1 MRLTFLGLGSIAPDD
16 EHTAVRHA
24 VTVFPGTLEGVS
36 GDLRGALRIDSLTR
50 RPRADAMFT
59 AFDDAAAM
67 RKTNRR
73 WIVMCKKRAETAPP
87 VVTQQHRA
95 FVFIFPTAFP
105 KVEIK
110 HGGYTLRFTLSCSL
124 HLNII
129 ILSKQRFIHL
139 KKFRRQKGKSI
150 NYCTALN
157 IYRILILTK
166 TSRSRRTVIM
176 TKCIEIVD
184 RTTQ

>member
-50 RPRADAMFT
+50 RLRAMFT

-87 VVTQQHRA
+87 CGDSTAPRFCFYFPDCISQSWNKTYIQH
-95 FVFIFPTAFP
+95 I
-105 KVEIK
+105 
-110 HGGYTLRFTLSCSL
+110 LRFTLSCSL
-124 HLNII
+124 HLNIT

-139 KKFRRQKGKSI
+139 KKFRWQKGKSI

>member
-36 GDLRGALRIDSLTR
+36 GDLRGALRIDGLTR

-59 AFDDAAAM
+59 EFDDAAAM

-73 WIVMCKKRAETAPP
+73 WIVTCKKRAETAPP
-87 VVTQQHRA
+87 CGDSTAQHSV

-139 KKFRRQKGKSI
+139 KKFRWQKGKSI

-157 IYRILILTK
+157 IYRTLTN
-166 TSRSRRTVIM
+166 
-176 TKCIEIVD
+176 
-184 RTTQ
+184 